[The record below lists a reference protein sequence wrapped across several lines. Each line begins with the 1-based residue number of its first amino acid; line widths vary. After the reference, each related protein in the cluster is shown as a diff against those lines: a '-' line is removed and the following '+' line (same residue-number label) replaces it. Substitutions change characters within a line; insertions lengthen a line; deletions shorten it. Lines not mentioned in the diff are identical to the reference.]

1 MKLVELDPTQL
12 VISEDLTRSGS
23 AKQFEERLKASIEEI
38 GLAEPLKV
46 ALMPSGQYLVVDG
59 TMRLKAI
66 SALRAADPAAFP
78 TVPAYITE
86 YEQRYEIRFQTD
98 IYQDLL
104 PSQLAALVEHL
115 HKAEKVR
122 KVDIARYIGV
132 SPATLRNYTG
142 LWRLRQRGGIFS
154 RVVELMDVGILPSS
168 NPYAWLRLTAP
179 GIRRVLEE
187 SFADGERPDAWID
200 ATIAAARQGH
210 LSRFTT
216 DFVETTTSGLGP
228 SFYRENQ
235 DARAVKRDL
244 GLRKGH
250 ADGTVVRPGARHRD
264 ARATIRHLNRVSSES
279 PNVVLRMAALSLR
292 AYLK

>member
-1 MKLVELDPTQL
+1 MRTVELDPTHL
-12 VISEDLTRSGS
+12 VTSEDLIRSGS

-59 TMRLKAI
+59 AMRLKAI
-66 SALRAADPAAFP
+66 LALRAAKPSAFP
-78 TVPAYITE
+78 TVPAYVTD
-86 YEQRYEIRFQTD
+86 YEHRYEIRFQTD

-142 LWRLRQRGGIFS
+142 LWRLLQRGGLFARI
-154 RVVELMDVGILPSS
+154 VELMDVGVIPSS

-179 GIRRVLEE
+179 GIRLVLEV
-187 SFADGERPDAWID
+187 SFADGARPDAWID
-200 ATIAAARQGH
+200 ARIAAARQGQ
-210 LSRFTT
+210 LTRFTT
-216 DFVETTTSGLGP
+216 EFVETTTSDLEP
-228 SFYRENQ
+228 SFYRQGQ
-235 DARAVKRDL
+235 DLRAVKRDL
-244 GLRKGH
+244 GLRKGQTG
-250 ADGTVVRPGARHRD
+250 GTGVVTVAPRRD
-264 ARATIRHLNRVSSES
+264 ARATIRHLNRVSDQS
-279 PNVVLRMAALSLR
+279 PDLVLQTAARSLR
-292 AYLK
+292 TYLK